1 MRDPHFDWIAPLYER
16 LVRLR
21 PPQALLE
28 ALALEPTHHVLDLGG
43 GTGRVAQFLPAQQV
57 VVADLSH
64 PMLRYARRK
73 PGLQPVVA
81 NAAQLPFATAH
92 FDRVLIV
99 DALHHIVERELALH
113 EAWRVLRPGGR
124 LVVEEPDI
132 THWVGRL
139 VQWGERLLLM
149 HSRFWTPEALAQH
162 LAPAPTRIVRHG
174 PFALV
179 IAEKPAA

>member
-16 LVRLR
+16 LVRPE
-21 PPQALLE
+21 PPEHLLE
-28 ALALEPTHHVLDLGG
+28 ALALQPGHRVLDLGG
-43 GTGRVAQFLPAQQV
+43 GTGRVAQFLRAGQV
-57 VVADLSH
+57 VVADLSL
-64 PMLRYARRK
+64 PMLRYARGK
-73 PGLQPVVA
+73 VQLQPLLT
-81 NAAQLPFATAH
+81 NAAALPFPAAT

-99 DALHHIVERELALH
+99 DALHHMAERTATLR

-124 LVVEEPDI
+124 LVIEEPDI

-149 HSRFWTPEALAQH
+149 HSRFWTPEEIAH
-162 LAPAPTRIVRHG
+162 RLAPAPTQVLRRG

-179 IAEKPAA
+179 IAEKRP